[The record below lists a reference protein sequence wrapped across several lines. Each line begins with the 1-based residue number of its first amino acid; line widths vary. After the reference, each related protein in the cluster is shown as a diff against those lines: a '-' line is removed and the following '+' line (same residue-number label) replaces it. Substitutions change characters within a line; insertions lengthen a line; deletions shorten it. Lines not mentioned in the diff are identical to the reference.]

1 MPDRRE
7 EPNRPG
13 EAARTVRAGLPSD
26 GDGPREETAGNVVG
40 NDGYSAG
47 AEDAT
52 GAWNQAHARDDGH
65 SAGAE
70 DARDAGRVR
79 NVRRLRVFGVCAV
92 IVLLLVG
99 AVTAAYRPAYDY
111 YRRAIADCIEWSN
124 SYALSVQRF
133 RGLADEATKV
143 LKDDVPSAV
152 QRLRAEVDADAARTP
167 ASFGASGCAA
177 RQWPG
182 ALHDKAERFRAL
194 TSRSEARIAAVHKS
208 SDALMDERLA
218 RDSQAIAAARAQLS
232 ALVTG
237 VEALHDATTKTAL
250 DEARAL
256 LAGGSSSTSPSSTGS
271 SSDAPSGISD
281 APQPMLADYH
291 RAREALL
298 DAADTAVKAA
308 NRARGIACEAASS
321 RCIALT
327 FDDGPNAVT
336 TPQVLDALERA
347 VAAQGSHEQ
356 GRREQDERRREQGHQ
371 GRQSRA
377 GALATFF
384 AVGGS
389 VTQDTRQLLAR
400 ANKDGFPYGS
410 HTWSHVDLPQIMA
423 SGAQHHELD
432 DASAAIAQASGRPV
446 NLIRPPHGALDEPS
460 RAYAEGMG
468 AGLALYDVDSYDWSV
483 GANAHT
489 VKEKVLA
496 QVRPGSIVLL
506 HDIQP
511 HTAAVLPELLDE
523 LRAQGYEFVTIPELT
538 GEYPRPG
545 AVYYARDNI
554 LRM

>member
-13 EAARTVRAGLPSD
+13 KAARTVRAGLPSD

-40 NDGYSAG
+40 NDG
-47 AEDAT
+47 
-52 GAWNQAHARDDGH
+52 H

-70 DARDAGRVR
+70 DVRDAGRVR

-92 IVLLLVG
+92 IVLLLAG
-99 AVTAAYRPAYDY
+99 AVAAAYRPAYDY

-143 LKDDVPSAV
+143 LKDDAPPAVP
-152 QRLRAEVDADAARTP
+152 RLRAEVDADVARTP
-167 ASFGASGCAA
+167 ALFGASGCAA

-194 TSRSEARIAAVHKS
+194 TSRSEARIAAVHKA

-218 RDSQAIAAARAQLS
+218 RDPQAIAAARAQLS
-232 ALVTG
+232 ALVAG
-237 VEALHDATTKTAL
+237 VEALHDGTTKTAL

-256 LAGGSSSTSPSSTGS
+256 LAGGSSGDGSSGDGSSGTNSPNRVSSSTGPS
-271 SSDAPSGISD
+271 NDAPSGISD

-291 RAREALL
+291 RARGALL

-308 NRARGIACEAASS
+308 NRARGIDCAAPSS

-327 FDDGPNAVT
+327 FDDGPNVVT

-347 VAAQGSHEQ
+347 VAAQRSHEQ

-371 GRQSRA
+371 GRQGR
-377 GALATFF
+377 GARATFF

-468 AGLALYDVDSYDWSV
+468 AALALYDVDSYDWSV

>member
-13 EAARTVRAGLPSD
+13 ETARTVRAGLPSD

-47 AEDAT
+47 AEDA
-52 GAWNQAHARDDGH
+52 
-65 SAGAE
+65 
-70 DARDAGRVR
+70 RDAGRVR
-79 NVRRLRVFGVCAV
+79 NARRLRVFGVCAV
-92 IVLLLVG
+92 IVLLLAG
-99 AVTAAYRPAYDY
+99 AVAAAYRPAYDY

-143 LKDDVPSAV
+143 LKDDAPSAV
-152 QRLRAEVDADAARTP
+152 PRLRAETDADAARTP
-167 ASFGASGCAA
+167 ALFGASSCAA

-194 TSRSEARIAAVHKS
+194 TSRSEARIAAVHKA

-218 RDSQAIAAARAQLS
+218 RDPQAIAAARAQLS
-232 ALVTG
+232 ALVAG
-237 VEALHDATTKTAL
+237 VEALHDATTKMAL

-256 LAGGSSSTSPSSTGS
+256 LAGGSSSIGPSSTGPS
-271 SSDAPSGISD
+271 NDAPSGISD

-298 DAADTAVKAA
+298 DAADTAVKADG
-308 NRARGIACEAASS
+308 RARGIDCAAPSS

-356 GRREQDERRREQGHQ
+356 GRREQDERRREQGYQ
-371 GRQSRA
+371 GRQGR
-377 GALATFF
+377 GARATFF

-400 ANKDGFPYGS
+400 ANKDGCPYGS

-496 QVRPGSIVLL
+496 QVRPGSIILL

>member
-1 MPDRRE
+1 M
-7 EPNRPG
+7 
-13 EAARTVRAGLPSD
+13 
-26 GDGPREETAGNVVG
+26 
-40 NDGYSAG
+40 
-47 AEDAT
+47 
-52 GAWNQAHARDDGH
+52 
-65 SAGAE
+65 
-70 DARDAGRVR
+70 
-79 NVRRLRVFGVCAV
+79 
-92 IVLLLVG
+92 LLLVG
-99 AVTAAYRPAYDY
+99 AVAAAYRPAYDY

-143 LKDDVPSAV
+143 IKDDVPSV
-152 QRLRAEVDADAARTP
+152 VPRLRAEVDADAARTP
-167 ASFGASGCAA
+167 ALFGASGCAA

-194 TSRSEARIAAVHKS
+194 TSRSEARIAAVHKA

-218 RDSQAIAAARAQLS
+218 RYPQAIAAARAQLS
-232 ALVTG
+232 ALVAG

-256 LAGGSSSTSPSSTGS
+256 LAGGSPSAGSPSAGSSGTGSSGTGSSSTGPSSTGS
-271 SSDAPSGISD
+271 SGTMPSDISD
-281 APQPMLADYH
+281 APRSALADYR

-308 NRARGIACEAASS
+308 NRARGIDCEAASS

-356 GRREQDERRREQGHQ
+356 GRREQGYQ
-371 GRQSRA
+371 GRQGR
-377 GALATFF
+377 GARATFF

-432 DASAAIAQASGRPV
+432 DASAVIAQASGRPV

-523 LRAQGYEFVTIPELT
+523 LRARGYEFVTIPELT